1 MEAILMKRL
10 LMALLIAV
18 SPVGVANAGTFSDDF
33 NDGQLD
39 GWQPRILIP
48 GGPRPGVRIP
58 VKIQNGYVVMD
69 AREKPNDNLIL
80 PGFKIV
86 ILDLRAGNP
95 QNWNAY
101 TFTCRVR
108 IAEVWEEPPAAF
120 GHAAF
125 GITVRQ
131 GRGRFNVVAYQ
142 TMLIDPLD
150 QDGQIFTFPSD
161 AKGIEDDVIH
171 RGNFKAPIKLKRWY
185 PIKIVANGDNFAF
198 YFNNKLLIEYEDRK
212 AIPGTV
218 SFRTDFGMVAHID
231 DVVITG
237 PKVPDL
243 ANSVS
248 PDGHL
253 TTIWGEIKTD

>member
-1 MEAILMKRL
+1 MV
-10 LMALLIAV
+10 LLIAI
-18 SPVGVANAGTFSDDF
+18 SPVVAYAGTFSDDF
-33 NDGQLD
+33 NDGILD
-39 GWQPRILIP
+39 GWEPRLFIP
-48 GGPRPGVRIP
+48 GGPRPGARIP

-80 PGFKIV
+80 PGFKLV
-86 ILDLRAGNP
+86 FLKLRAGNAR
-95 QNWNAY
+95 NWNAY

-125 GITVRQ
+125 GITVRE

-150 QDGQIFTFPSD
+150 QEGQVFTYPP
-161 AKGIEDDVIH
+161 DVKPVGGKPVGGVTIH
-171 RGNFKAPIKLKRWY
+171 RGNFKVPIKLKRWY
-185 PIKIVANGDNFAF
+185 PIKIVANAGNFSF
-198 YFNNKLLIEYEDRK
+198 YFNNKLLIEYEDK
-212 AIPGTV
+212 TAVPGTV

-243 ANSVS
+243 ANSVT
-248 PDGHL
+248 PKGHL
-253 TTIWGEIKTD
+253 TTLWGEIKTD

>member
-1 MEAILMKRL
+1 MKGL
-10 LMALLIAV
+10 LIALLIAV
-18 SPVGVANAGTFSDDF
+18 SPVVVYAGTFSDDF

-69 AREKPNDNLIL
+69 AREKPNDNPIL
-80 PGFKIV
+80 RGVKTV
-86 ILDLRAGNP
+86 SLELRAGNP
-95 QNWNAY
+95 KNWNAY
-101 TFTCRVR
+101 TFACRVR
-108 IAEVWEEPPAAF
+108 IAEVLDEPPAAF
-120 GHAAF
+120 R
-125 GITVRQ
+125 ITVRK
-131 GRGRFNVVAYQ
+131 GSGRFNVVAKQ
-142 TMLIDPLD
+142 TMLINPLD
-150 QDGQIFTFPSD
+150 QRVDITTFPRD
-161 AKGIEDDVIH
+161 GKEVEDFIL
-171 RGNFKAPIKLKRWY
+171 RGNFKALIKLRRWY

>member
-1 MEAILMKRL
+1 
-10 LMALLIAV
+10 
-18 SPVGVANAGTFSDDF
+18 
-33 NDGQLD
+33 
-39 GWQPRILIP
+39 
-48 GGPRPGVRIP
+48 
-58 VKIQNGYVVMD
+58 
-69 AREKPNDNLIL
+69 
-80 PGFKIV
+80 
-86 ILDLRAGNP
+86 
-95 QNWNAY
+95 
-101 TFTCRVR
+101 
-108 IAEVWEEPPAAF
+108 VWEEPPAAF

-131 GRGRFNVVAYQ
+131 GRGRAKQ